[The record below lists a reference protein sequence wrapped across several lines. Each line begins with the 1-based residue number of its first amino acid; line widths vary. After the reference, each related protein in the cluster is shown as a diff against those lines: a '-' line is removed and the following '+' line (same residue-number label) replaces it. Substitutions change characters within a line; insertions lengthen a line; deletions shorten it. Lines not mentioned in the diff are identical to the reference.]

1 MSKYQW
7 DVWGP
12 TTWRLFD
19 VNLDNGRDNP
29 SLGQL
34 RRDGAG
40 EYWLTP
46 RVMGIP
52 TNYETWPAIKLEG
65 ITTLEDAQ
73 AAGLVLLSLKQTEI
87 GND

>member
-1 MSKYQW
+1 MTEYVWRHW
-7 DVWGP
+7 D
-12 TTWRLFD
+12 TFSWRLFA
-19 VNLDNGRDNP
+19 G
-29 SLGQL
+29 SGGASFGQL

-46 RVMGIP
+46 HMGGVI
-52 TNYETWPAIKLEG
+52 NYSAWPAIKLEG

-73 AAGLVLLSLKQTEI
+73 AAGLVLLSLKQTEV